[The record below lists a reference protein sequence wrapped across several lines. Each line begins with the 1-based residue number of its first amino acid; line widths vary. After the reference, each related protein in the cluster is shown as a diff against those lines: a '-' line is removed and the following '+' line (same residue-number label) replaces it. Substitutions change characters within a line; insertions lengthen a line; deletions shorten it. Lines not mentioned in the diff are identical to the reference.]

1 MTSTDVVQDHEKRI
15 SNLEQTVGSMSMELA
30 ALRAENSAQSAA
42 FLRGL
47 DQMRG
52 SLNDLTIQISEQN
65 GAQKVRNELDEAKTR
80 KWQRRSYIIGG
91 ILGFFATMF
100 SFQEIPS
107 YIWVKILH
115 LPEPW

>member
-1 MTSTDVVQDHEKRI
+1 
-15 SNLEQTVGSMSMELA
+15 MSMELA
-30 ALRAENSAQSAA
+30 ALRAENSAQSDA

-47 DQMRG
+47 DQMRV

-80 KWQRRSYIIGG
+80 KWQRRSYVIGG
-91 ILGFFATMF
+91 VLGFFATMF

-115 LPEPW
+115 WPEPW